1 MPDYLVGIYDFGPPT
16 FDMPVHRKPKIP
28 VIGDTMTAQEMTQ
41 YAIRHKLRSAWGI
54 MDEQEI
60 KQTVSYA
67 SENWRLE
74 LVDLASFLHE
84 ADPTYRNRSM
94 KAHPIVLR
102 LDDDPP
108 GKPHYDVL
116 DGRYRIAMA
125 KARGEQS
132 ILAWVGRL

>member
-1 MPDYLVGIYDFGPPT
+1 MPDYLVGIYDFRPRPP
-16 FDMPVHRKPKIP
+16 DMPIRGKPKTP
-28 VIGDTMTAQEMTQ
+28 VVGDTMTAPEMTQ
-41 YAIRHKLRSAWGI
+41 YAIQHKLRNAFGI

-74 LVDLASFLHE
+74 LIDLTAFSHV
-84 ADPTYRNRSM
+84 ADPVYRNRSM

-125 KARGEQS
+125 TARGERS